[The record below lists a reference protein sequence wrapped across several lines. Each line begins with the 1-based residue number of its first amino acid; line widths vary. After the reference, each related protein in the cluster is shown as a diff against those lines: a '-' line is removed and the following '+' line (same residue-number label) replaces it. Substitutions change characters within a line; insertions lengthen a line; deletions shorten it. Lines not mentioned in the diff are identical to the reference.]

1 EDWQEDIDFLAENLL
16 SRHPNFFTKHSVE
29 EFELSLARLYD
40 QIDTLDELQIVME
53 LNRVVALGG
62 DAHTNV
68 SFSKFV
74 KEMHRLPIQCVV
86 LKDGVFVSAA
96 RNDYRELIGAQIH
109 MIGNTDIHEAIDRV
123 GLLFAHENKSKLIT
137 TASSYL
143 TMMPALAAAGIVES
157 FDSDSITLTLKDDL
171 GEREVV
177 LDCSIQS
184 TNQSWANFTQR
195 FSDRLPL
202 MYRKSNGYYQT
213 DYLAGSKT
221 MYLAYNKCRNANDF
235 PMKKLV
241 EFIRVKSDELD
252 AQRIIIDLRMNGGG
266 DETILWPMMKML
278 EDSERFSD
286 PGDIIT
292 LISRYTFSS
301 AMSNAHQ
308 LKSRTGAILIGE
320 PTGGKPNHFGQLN
333 SFELPHS
340 KLIIWHS
347 TKWFNKV
354 KDDPDSVYPDIL
366 IEFGSDDFFDGQDP
380 ILEAALSFDPDED

>member
-1 EDWQEDIDFLAENLL
+1 
-16 SRHPNFFTKHSVE
+16 
-29 EFELSLARLYD
+29 
-40 QIDTLDELQIVME
+40 
-53 LNRVVALGG
+53 
-62 DAHTNV
+62 
-68 SFSKFV
+68 
-74 KEMHRLPIQCVV
+74 
-86 LKDGVFVSAA
+86 
-96 RNDYRELIGAQIH
+96 
-109 MIGNTDIHEAIDRV
+109 
-123 GLLFAHENKSKLIT
+123 
-137 TASSYL
+137 
-143 TMMPALAAAGIVES
+143 MMPALAAAGIVES

-213 DYLAGSKT
+213 DFLAGSKT
-221 MYLAYNKCRNANDF
+221 MYLAYNKCRNASDF
-235 PMKKLV
+235 PMNKLV
-241 EFIRVKSDELD
+241 EFIREKSDELD

-308 LKSRTGAILIGE
+308 LKSRNGAILIGE

-380 ILEAALSFDPDED
+380 ILEAALSFDPDKD